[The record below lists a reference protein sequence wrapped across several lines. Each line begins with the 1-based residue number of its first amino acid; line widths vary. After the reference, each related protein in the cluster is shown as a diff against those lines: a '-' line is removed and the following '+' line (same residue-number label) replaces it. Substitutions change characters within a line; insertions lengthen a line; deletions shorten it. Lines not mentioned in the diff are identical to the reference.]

1 MFFFVLFFFLIFQDF
16 IIEIE
21 LLNSLNCKQIK
32 YNKNSVA
39 GNELVSEFGPCGDS
53 FVLFVCSLVFYCGLG
68 EWLFS
73 LFNVSI
79 SVINN
84 FFPWFLADSWFKIR
98 QSLNLRKTVSHLLH
112 PILELTSF
120 LIKTPK
126 LLQVSVIIIIYYYYY
141 YYYLVTICRVHS
153 GKIAFCERVPRVLNC
168 FDASGLYLIHLSPFF
183 YRLKRC

>member
-1 MFFFVLFFFLIFQDF
+1 MNLFQNSGLVEIHLFCLFARWFFT
-16 IIEIE
+16 
-21 LLNSLNCKQIK
+21 
-32 YNKNSVA
+32 A
-39 GNELVSEFGPCGDS
+39 P
-53 FVLFVCSLVFYCGLG
+53 LG

-84 FFPWFLADSWFKIR
+84 FFPCFLVDSWFKIR

-120 LIKTPK
+120 LIKPPK
-126 LLQVSVIIIIYYYYY
+126 LLQVSVIIIIIIIIYYY

>member
-1 MFFFVLFFFLIFQDF
+1 MIQNQTVTQF
-16 IIEIE
+16 E
-21 LLNSLNCKQIK
+21 K
-32 YNKNSVA
+32 
-39 GNELVSEFGPCGDS
+39 DS
-53 FVLFVCSLVFYCGLG
+53 
-68 EWLFS
+68 
-73 LFNVSI
+73 
-79 SVINN
+79 
-84 FFPWFLADSWFKIR
+84 
-98 QSLNLRKTVSHLLH
+98 

-126 LLQVSVIIIIYYYYY
+126 LLQVSVVIIIIIIIIIIY